1 MENAAIVVFLGCHIM
16 LVVIMVG
23 KLWVCHMIVLVVV
36 VGGVRIVV
44 RQIVLHFVC
53 KRMVVAIGVS
63 IFVR

>member
-1 MENAAIVVFLGCHIM
+1 MENAAIVVFLGLNVM
-16 LVVIMVG
+16 LVVIMVR
-23 KLWVCHMIVLVVV
+23 KLGVCHMVVLMVV